1 MLREQHVQ
9 QHTVLHCLMLR
20 EGQMS
25 RLDSD
30 CFVFVFLIAGIMK
43 LLFGLQSSRHVT
55 NPVLTTGISSHLHEA
70 NVIDDLMN
78 DV

>member
-1 MLREQHVQ
+1 
-9 QHTVLHCLMLR
+9 
-20 EGQMS
+20 MS